1 MSAGKQAERPRI
13 IIVKKK
19 GHAAHHGGAWK
30 VAYADFVT
38 AMMAFFMVLWLVSQT
53 DSETKQELSEYFRTG
68 MFSGAPSLMMGGS
81 GIAERGFLDVAGEGV
96 QKTERVGFE
105 LASKNV
111 KGAVRSMTQSMAM
124 LSQNV
129 RVDITKDGLLIQIL
143 DGGKGTL
150 FDRSSSAL
158 KPPVIE
164 LLKQL
169 APILGQLPNKLQ
181 IHGHTD
187 SRLFA
192 SGSVRD
198 NWQLSFERADN
209 ARKVLAESGIP
220 STQLV
225 GVFAHAD
232 SNPINMK
239 DRFAP
244 ENRRLAILAIREGQE
259 EVVQRGFD
267 PLNPDKVEN
276 TKSERAAPRGKEKTE
291 SGEAPK
297 GEPAAEDAR
306 APKGDEATPPS
317 STGTRG
323 E

>member
-1 MSAGKQAERPRI
+1 MSTGKQAERPRI
-13 IIVKKK
+13 IIIKKK

-30 VAYADFVT
+30 VAFADFAI

-53 DSETKQELSEYFRTG
+53 DTEAKQELSAYFRTG

-81 GIAERGFLDVAGEGV
+81 GIAEKGYLDVAGQGV
-96 QKTERVGFE
+96 QKTERIGFE

-111 KGAVRSMTQSMAM
+111 KGAVRSMTQSMAI
-124 LSQNV
+124 LSKNV

-143 DGGKGTL
+143 DGGQGTL
-150 FDRSSSAL
+150 FDRSSAAL

-209 ARKVLAESGIP
+209 ARKVLAETGIP
-220 STQLV
+220 SSQMV

-232 SNPINMK
+232 SNPINVK

-259 EVVQRGFD
+259 EIVQRGFD

-276 TKSERAAPRGKEKTE
+276 TKPERD
-291 SGEAPK
+291 APK
-297 GEPAAEDAR
+297 GEPAAQDAA
-306 APKGDEATPPS
+306 APTGEEAAPPA
-317 STGTRG
+317 STGTDA